1 MSEKPEKYH
10 GKPKYDEEAA
20 KNDPMYRDKFFLRAS
35 QAGMRFMA
43 QTHIYNSLNWER
55 LRQFITDSY
64 HEEQLEQQAIDERI
78 QVFQTFYE
86 KVGRV
91 KIKQVVGTHE
101 ERVVVVVETE
111 KGDPQYF
118 LVDIAVEEDYPHKII
133 AYSHQVMNPT
143 EE

>member
-1 MSEKPEKYH
+1 MSDKYH
-10 GKPKYDEEAA
+10 NKPKYDEEAA
-20 KNDPMYRDKFFLRAS
+20 KKDPMYRDKFVLRAS

-55 LRQFITDSY
+55 LRQYISDSY
-64 HEEQLEQQAIDERI
+64 HEEQLEQQNVEGRL

-101 ERVVVVVETE
+101 ERVVVAVETE
-111 KGDPQYF
+111 KGEPQFF
-118 LVDIAVEEDYPHKII
+118 LVDIVVEEDYPHKII
-133 AYSHQVMNPT
+133 AYSHQAMTPA